1 VHHSAPHR
9 SEETE
14 PLRLL
19 RTAIAGGDWEL
30 ARSAATLVAAESV
43 PTSVEGLKRHAE
55 ALHEVLNAARAGRAH
70 LVDSLARVTAATRF
84 QGAGEAFES
93 DERQNLVDST
103 DF

>member
-1 VHHSAPHR
+1 VHKSAPHN

-19 RTAIAGGDWEL
+19 RSAIAGGDWEL
-30 ARSAATLVAAESV
+30 ARASAGLLADERLPASA
-43 PTSVEGLKRHAE
+43 EGLKERVE
-55 ALHEVLNAARAGRAH
+55 ALRELLNAARAGREH
-70 LVDSLARVTAATRF
+70 LAGSLARVSAAKRF
-84 QGAGEAFES
+84 QSGGDWFGT